1 MNRDLSFPQGS
12 RSRKGLGGRSEPESL
27 GLESH
32 REREMEYGC
41 QAQRAGGQGS
51 KAGSTGQES
60 VQNREKREVFE
71 QLRG

>member
-1 MNRDLSFPQGS
+1 MNKDLCLPQQS

-41 QAQRAGGQGS
+41 QAQRAGQIGRPRVQS
-51 KAGSTGQES
+51 WVNRTGMCAE
-60 VQNREKREVFE
+60 
-71 QLRG
+71 